1 MAGGFGNNRVMP
13 EPYESQSGSRKMASF
28 VHLRVKSAY
37 SLLEGAVRPAEL
49 AELARECAMPA
60 VAVTDVNNLFGVYEI
75 AEKLTQRSKETKSGQ
90 KIPLQPVQPIV
101 GALLSVELGEASSAP
116 GSKKKP
122 PHIPLLVQN
131 ETGYR
136 NLTKLLSDAY
146 LTVEPGDW
154 PHVTADDLAAHADGL
169 IALTGGPGGPVND
182 ALLNGQKDQAAQ
194 LLDRLH
200 AMFGNRLYV
209 ELQRHGLAEE
219 RATEPGLLDLAYAKD
234 IPIVATNDVHFG
246 SAAMFEAHDALL
258 CIADGSFVSQ
268 DDRRRLTRE
277 HRFKSPA
284 EMAAQFADLPEA
296 IENTIEIARRCA
308 FRPKKR
314 APILPV
320 FVPESGR
327 APGEELK
334 VQAEEGLKR
343 RLTGV
348 QLSAEPKVYEDRLA
362 YELGIITRMGF
373 AGYFLIVSDFMKW
386 TKARGIPVGVRGSG
400 ASSLVAWALDIT
412 NLDPLRFGL
421 FFERFLNPERISMP
435 DFDIDFCQERRD
447 EVIRY
452 VRDKYGAAKVANIIA
467 LGSLQARAAVRDTG
481 RVLQMPLG
489 LVDRIAKL
497 IPNPPGKPVSLHDAI
512 ESEPRLQA
520 IAEQEPMAQRLFEIT
535 AKIEGLYRHASTHP
549 AGVVIGDRPLDEILP
564 LYRDPRSDMPVTQF
578 DYEDAE
584 KAGLVKFDFLGLK
597 TLTVIAKAEELLR
610 QRGVM
615 IDTQTIDF
623 DDGATFEM
631 LAHGDSVGVF
641 QLEGAGMR
649 DLLRKM
655 KPDHI
660 NDLVALVALY
670 RPGPMDS
677 IPKYIACKNGK
688 EAPEYLHPLLE
699 PILKETYGV
708 MTYQDDV
715 MRIAREL
722 AGYTMGEADLLR
734 RAMGKKIASE
744 MIPHRERFLK
754 GAGERGIIPSI
765 AEQIFEQAEK
775 FAGYGFNK
783 GHAAAY
789 AQVAYQTA
797 FLKANYPVE
806 FLAASMTL
814 DIGNTDRLNIFK
826 QEAARLGV
834 KILPPDVNRS
844 AAVFACDAEAGEVF
858 YALAAVKGV
867 GRQAMDHVME
877 MRAKDGPFKSVGD
890 FARRIDPRLVN
901 KRAFENLVRAGA
913 FDSLNRNRRQ
923 MIENSDRILGGAQAA
938 ARDRES
944 GQNSLFG
951 GGQVEELRLTQIA
964 DWPSHERLAE
974 EFSAMG
980 FYLSGHP
987 LDAYG
992 PALKRLG
999 ATTYASL
1006 IEDRRQGFKAR
1017 IAGTLIRKSERRGRN
1032 DQTYA
1037 FVSFSDPTGMFEV
1050 MLFPEVLAAS
1060 RPLLEAG
1067 KSLLIT
1073 ASADWD
1079 GDELKL
1085 RAASITDLDQAAASA
1100 GEGMVVRLDSG
1111 APLSAVAAQL
1121 QALGQSPN
1129 GKGLVSFVVPGGPG
1143 EEVEIALA
1151 RRHAVTAALRSTIA
1165 AIPGVVSVEA
1175 V

>member
-1 MAGGFGNNRVMP
+1 MAD
-13 EPYESQSGSRKMASF
+13 YRKSHVAF

-37 SLLEGAVRPAEL
+37 SLLEGAVRPGEL
-49 AELARECAMPA
+49 AELCRDNAMPA
-60 VAVTDVNNLFGVYEI
+60 VAVTDTNNMFGVYEI
-75 AEKLTQRSKETKSGQ
+75 TEKLTARSKESRTGAKV
-90 KIPLQPVQPIV
+90 KLNPVQPIT
-101 GALLSVELGEASSAP
+101 GALLSVELGLSSAP
-116 GSKKKP
+116 ANSQASKKKP
-122 PHIPLLVQN
+122 PHLPLLVQN
-131 ETGYR
+131 EVGYR
-136 NLTKLLSDAY
+136 NLTKLLSSAY
-146 LTVEPGDW
+146 LDVGPGDW
-154 PHVTADDLAAHADGL
+154 PHVTGEMLAKHSEGL
-169 IALTGGPGGPVND
+169 ICLTGGPGGPVNA
-182 ALLNGQKDQAAQ
+182 ALLDGATQAAADVM
-194 LLDRLH
+194 DRLSQL
-200 AMFGNRLYV
+200 FGDRLYV
-209 ELQRHGLAEE
+209 ELQRHGLPEE
-219 RATEPGLLDLAYAKD
+219 RAAEAGLLDLAYARD

-246 SAAMFEAHDALL
+246 PASMFEAHDALL
-258 CIADGSFVSQ
+258 CIADGAFVSQ

-277 HRFKSPA
+277 HRFKSGA

-296 IENTIEIARRCA
+296 IENTIEIAKRCA
-308 FRPKKR
+308 FRVKKR
-314 APILPV
+314 SPILPV

-327 APGEELK
+327 TPEDELK
-334 VQAEEGLKR
+334 VQAQEGLAR
-343 RLTGV
+343 RLEGHK
-348 QLSAEPKVYEDRLA
+348 LSGTRQVYDERLA
-362 YELGIITRMGF
+362 YELGIINRMGF
-373 AGYFLIVSDFMKW
+373 PGYFLIVSDFMKW
-386 TKARGIPVGVRGSG
+386 TRGQGIPVGVRGSG
-400 ASSLVAWALDIT
+400 ASSLVAWALYIT
-412 NLDPLRFGL
+412 NLDPLQFDL

-467 LGSLQARAAVRDTG
+467 LGSLQARAAVRDAG

-497 IPNPPGKPVSLHDAI
+497 IPNPPGKSITLKEAVDA
-512 ESEPRLQA
+512 EPRLQQ
-520 IAEQEPMAQRLFEIT
+520 IAEQEPIAQRLFEIT
-535 AKIEGLYRHASTHP
+535 SKIEGLYRHASTHP

-597 TLTVIAKAEELLR
+597 TLTVISKAQELLKKR
-610 QRGVM
+610 DIV

-623 DDGATFEM
+623 TDTASFEM
-631 LAHGDSVGVF
+631 LSRGDSVGVF
-641 QLEGAGMR
+641 QLEGSGMR

-677 IPKYIACKNGK
+677 IPKYIAAKNGK

-744 MIPHRERFLK
+744 MIPQREKFMK
-754 GAGERGIIPSI
+754 GAQERGITKSI

-814 DIGNTDRLNIFK
+814 DIGNTDRLNIFR
-826 QEAARLGV
+826 QEASRLGV
-834 KILPPDVNRS
+834 KIVPPDINRS
-844 AAVFACDAEAGEVF
+844 ESVFTCNADAGEIY

-867 GRQAMDHVME
+867 GKLAMDHLVE
-877 MRAKDGPFKSVGD
+877 ARNTGGPFKSIGD
-890 FARRIDPRLVN
+890 FARRIDPRLVG
-901 KRAFENLVRAGA
+901 KRPYENLVRAGA
-913 FDSLNRNRRQ
+913 FDSLNKNHRQ
-923 MIENSDRILGGAQAA
+923 LIENSDRILGGAQAA
-938 ARDRES
+938 VRERES
-944 GQNSLFG
+944 GQANMFG
-951 GGQVEELRLTQIA
+951 GTAVEELRLTNIP
-964 DWPSHERLAE
+964 DWPVHERLAE

-999 ATTYASL
+999 ATTYAAL
-1006 IEDRRQGFKAR
+1006 TEDRRNGFKAKL
-1017 IAGTLIRKSERRGRN
+1017 AGTMIKKSERRGRN
-1032 DQTYA
+1032 DQMYA
-1037 FVSFSDPTGMFEV
+1037 FVTFSDPSGMYEV

-1060 RPLLEAG
+1060 RAYLEAG
-1067 KSLLIT
+1067 KALLIT
-1073 ASADWD
+1073 CSADWD

-1085 RAASITDLDQAAASA
+1085 RAASITDLDQAAANA
-1100 GEGMVVRLDSG
+1100 GEGMVVRLDSV

-1121 QALGQSPN
+1121 QGS
-1129 GKGLVSFVVPGGPG
+1129 GKGLVSFIVPGGPG
-1143 EEVEIALA
+1143 EEVEIALSK
-1151 RRHAVTAALRSTIA
+1151 RLAVTATMRNMIA